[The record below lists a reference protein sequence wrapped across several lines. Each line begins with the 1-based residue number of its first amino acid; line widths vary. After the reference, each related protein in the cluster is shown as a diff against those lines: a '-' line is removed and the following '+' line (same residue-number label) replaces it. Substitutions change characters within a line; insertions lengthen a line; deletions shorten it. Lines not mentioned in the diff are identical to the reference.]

1 MSSESMLAK
10 FRKLVRA
17 LQHRIHA
24 VWNFVGNPELWERR
38 WWLLP
43 FQIEHRLELGRSSH
57 RYRLEHPQ
65 LELLENRFLLANNV
79 LFTFDP
85 GSHDDLVSDGLL
97 SVLEAPGE
105 DITIGIDALAS
116 IPSDVDLTIEA
127 ADSILFDSNLSSV
140 FFPTGPDNVINLS
153 TDFVGGGKIE
163 TLGEFSGFFSAG
175 APFNID
181 AGGDL
186 NLSGLFASGIDS
198 SLNAG
203 TQQLGD
209 LNIDLFFGAASSL
222 SASGDINLDV
232 VGLDELDALSE
243 TGNISDAPES
253 DITVTGNVS
262 LQASLG
268 DIEIGELTTDSTS
281 VSGDIS
287 ATAMNVTFYNDAV
300 TNLDVVTA
308 SDTLKIV
315 TRGNLTNSP
324 SGSVSAPTSTFIARE
339 GGINLTSISADT
351 ANLDATGDI
360 ALDDVDDLNLGD
372 VFAEKD
378 LTVSVPGS
386 IGSSGA
392 QIAVF
397 GNTTL
402 TAGNDI
408 LLPDP
413 DGTKT
418 QVFGED
424 VSLEGDVIVLNA
436 DSFTG
441 FEDLKLEL
449 IDANDLEVDAGGP
462 VSLSN
467 VSVTGSLSVSAGGD
481 ITDDEVVEVGNT
493 LSASADLNGDLFDI
507 ALDNPGNDLGTVGI
521 ETAQDAHLVD
531 KNAITF
537 AATSVSGNF
546 DVHSGDLISQVGEIS
561 VAGATSIVAQHNG
574 DEFDILLDNLA
585 NDLGNVGAIGDDIKL
600 ADVDGLGLNEI
611 QANSLEVDAGGS
623 ISQLAATTI
632 TGSTRI
638 SARKVNSVF
647 DITFEQASNDL
658 NSVEFDGKTVSLI
671 DKNSVSVSG
680 SISDDLV
687 IVAGGDI
694 GQDAPVSVAGSTSL
708 LAQDGAD
715 FFDITL
721 DDLGN
726 DFADFSSVGDDVS
739 LTDLDALQL
748 GEIDASTL
756 TVSTGGDIGQTG
768 TVSVSGSTT
777 LTAQKGSDNFDIALD
792 DLDNN
797 FGEVSSLGDDVSLSD
812 LDDLQIGLTDA
823 GLLTVRSGG
832 NISQTAAVSVSGLT
846 SLTAM
851 GDITLD
857 EIGNDLDEIDASGDA
872 ITIRDADALALG
884 EIDASILSASV
895 GGQLSD
901 TDGKRISVS
910 GNTSLS
916 ADLFDIALDNGLHN
930 FASVDASADD
940 IALTDLSD
948 ILLGDIDAV
957 GDLRVQA
964 ASIDDGA
971 TAGDSQDIDVAGL
984 TSLSASGDITV
995 DDLTN
1000 EILEFQVDGA
1010 NVAASSQVPMEIP
1023 TLDAAGIAEFNAPS
1037 LVIPAGS
1044 SIESNGISVS
1054 LTDDVG
1060 GGSVDILT
1068 AVVSGGPVE
1077 ISGSAAAD
1085 VFTITP
1091 SSSATFTILGDSP
1104 TTNPGDELI
1113 VNLQGAGQG
1122 AIIAN
1127 PGGFAPPNGVIQFAS
1142 PHQPIAFNN
1151 IELIRD
1157 NAPPRVID
1165 VLVSGDQWNT
1175 TDEFDA
1181 FSIFSH
1187 DRCTPLP
1194 WNNLNTIEVV
1204 FDRDVNVTIDS
1215 VDLSGA
1221 GVYEFFPDDPT
1232 DTAPNDG
1239 FQYDPATRTATYK
1252 VNRSIGLDQ
1261 LTIVVDGEVTDAS
1274 PVEGKDTGLL
1284 LNDGSD
1290 EVVLF
1295 DVLPGDVNGDRSVNN
1310 ADLFA
1315 LRRVMSPFQFGATYD
1330 AFADPDH
1337 DGFIGLR
1344 DLISVARL
1352 RGTNLASCNAGSGA
1366 FFSFSSAGDVGDGN
1380 GKGEGEGPDRIG
1392 TNKPASPSSAEGN
1405 HRYIAGAPPVSS
1417 KLTSVFCA
1425 IGSLSMPHK
1434 HSVGPVVSPAIRRAL
1449 PQVDTRPTSI
1459 TTRLLVHP
1467 PVHPKT
1473 SAVEPVLG
1481 GSILEPIQLLK
1492 SGIESER

>member
-1 MSSESMLAK
+1 MSSESMVVE
-10 FRKLVRA
+10 FRRLVRA
-17 LQHRIHA
+17 LSHRIHA
-24 VWNFVGNPELWERR
+24 VWSIVGNPKLWDRR
-38 WWLLP
+38 WWLPP
-43 FQIEHRLELGRSSH
+43 FQLTHRPDLGKCIHRHRLEHL
-57 RYRLEHPQ
+57 Q
-65 LELLENRFLLANNV
+65 LELLENRCLLANNV

-85 GSHDDLVSDGLL
+85 GSHDDLISDGLL

-116 IPSDVDLTIEA
+116 VPSDVDLTIEA
-127 ADSILFDSNLSSV
+127 ADSILFDTNLSSV
-140 FFPTGPDNVINLS
+140 FFPTGPDNLINLS
-153 TDFVGGGKIE
+153 TDFLGGGKIE

-175 APFNID
+175 APFTID

-198 SLNAG
+198 SLSAG

-209 LNIDLFFGAASSL
+209 LNIDLFFGAASSI

-232 VGLDELDALSE
+232 VGLDELDAVSE

-253 DITVTGNVS
+253 IFTVSGDVK
-262 LQASLG
+262 LQAPLG
-268 DIEIGELTTDSTS
+268 DIAIGELTTDSTS

-287 ATAMNVTFYNDAV
+287 ATAMNVTFYNDVV
-300 TNLDVVTA
+300 TNLDVVAA

-315 TRGNLTNSP
+315 TQGNLTNS
-324 SGSVSAPTSTFIARE
+324 STGSVSASTATFIARE
-339 GGINLTSISADT
+339 GGINLTSISADI
-351 ANLDATGDI
+351 ANLDASGDI

-386 IGSSGA
+386 IGSSGS

-397 GNTTL
+397 GSTTL
-402 TAGNDI
+402 AAGDDI

-413 DGTKT
+413 AGTKT

-424 VSLEGDVIVLNA
+424 VSLEGDEIILNA

-441 FEDLKLEL
+441 FEDLELEL
-449 IDANDLEVDAGGP
+449 IDANELEVDAGGA
-462 VSLSN
+462 VSLSD

-481 ITDDEVVEVGNT
+481 ITDDDIVAVGNT

-521 ETAQDAHLVD
+521 ETAQNAHLVD

-561 VAGATSIVAQHNG
+561 VAGTTSLMAQHNG
-574 DEFDILLDNLA
+574 EEFDILLDNLA
-585 NDLGNVGAIGDDIKL
+585 NDLGNVGAIGDDVKL

-611 QANSLEVDAGGS
+611 QATSLEVDAGGS
-623 ISQLAATTI
+623 ISQLAASTI

-647 DITFEQASNDL
+647 DITFEQAANDL
-658 NSVEFDGKTVSLI
+658 NSIEFDGKTVSLI
-671 DKNSVSVSG
+671 DKNAVSVSG
-680 SISDDLV
+680 SISDDLE
-687 IVAGGDI
+687 IIAGGDI

-715 FFDITL
+715 FFDIAL

-726 DFADFSSVGDDVS
+726 DFEEVSGVGDDVS

-756 TVSTGGDIGQTG
+756 TVSTGGNISQTG
-768 TVSVSGSTT
+768 AVSVSGSTT
-777 LTAQKGSDNFDIALD
+777 LMAQSGTDEFDIALD
-792 DLDNN
+792 DLGND
-797 FGEVSSLGDDVSLSD
+797 FGEVSSLGDDVSLTD
-812 LDDLQIGLTDA
+812 LNDLQLGLTDA

-832 NISQTAAVSVSGLT
+832 NISQTADVSVSGLT

-857 EIGNDLDEIDASGDA
+857 EIGNDFDELDAAGDTLTISDAG
-872 ITIRDADALALG
+872 ALTLG
-884 EIDASILSASV
+884 EIDASVLTVSV
-895 GGQLSD
+895 GGDLSD
-901 TDGKRISVS
+901 IDGKSISVS

-916 ADLFDIALDNGLHN
+916 AEPFDIALDNGLHD
-930 FASVDASADD
+930 FASVDANADD
-940 IALTDLSD
+940 VTLTDLDD
-948 ILLGDIDAV
+948 ILLGDIDAAGNLKV
-957 GDLRVQA
+957 LAV
-964 ASIDDGA
+964 SIDDGD
-971 TAGDSQDIDVAGL
+971 TVGDSQDIDVAGL
-984 TSLSASGDITV
+984 TSLSASGDIDV

-1000 EILEFQVDGA
+1000 EILEFQAEGA
-1010 NVAASSQVPMEIP
+1010 NVAASSQVPMELP
-1023 TLDAAGIAEFNAPS
+1023 ALDAAGIAEFNAPS

-1054 LTDDVG
+1054 LTDDG
-1060 GGSVDILT
+1060 NGGSVEVLS
-1068 AVVSGGPVE
+1068 AVVSDGPVE
-1077 ISGSAAAD
+1077 INGSAAAD
-1085 VFTITP
+1085 IFTVTP

-1127 PGGFAPPNGVIQFAS
+1127 PGGFAPPNGVVQFAN

-1274 PVEGKDTGLL
+1274 PVSGKDTGLL

-1290 EVVLF
+1290 EVVLL

-1315 LRRVMSPFQFGATYD
+1315 LRRVMSQLQFGATYD

-1344 DLISVARL
+1344 DLITVARL

-1366 FFSFSSAGDVGDGN
+1366 FFSFSSGGGL
-1380 GKGEGEGPDRIG
+1380 GGGEGEGPDSIRP
-1392 TNKPASPSSAEGN
+1392 NEPASPSSAEGS
-1405 HRYIAGAPPVSS
+1405 RRFIVGAPPVSS

-1425 IGSLSMPHK
+1425 IGSKSMTDK
-1434 HSVGPVVSPAIRRAL
+1434 QSVGPVESQVIRRAL
-1449 PQVDTRPTSI
+1449 HQVDTRRASI

-1467 PVHPKT
+1467 PVHPMKP
-1473 SAVEPVLG
+1473 AAEPVLG

-1492 SGIESER
+1492 SGIGSER